1 MDLKDYEHQKFAIA
15 EILRSASLVA
25 PRDALQWQERLRDL
39 FVRLAEDRFNLVV
52 VGRFNRGKTSIMN
65 AIIGTDR
72 LPVGIIPLTSVITT
86 VSYGTTECVVLKYNG
101 RIMTQEVSIETLH
114 QYVTQEGNPGN
125 ARDIKMAEVQLRSEI
140 LRRGFYF
147 VDTPGLGSAIP
158 ENTRTTE
165 AFLPEADAF
174 LVVTSF
180 ESPLSQEEMKFFQDE
195 PSSARRI
202 FVVINKHDTVTRD
215 ERATAFAYVRGQL
228 REIFGEDA
236 PQLFSVSA
244 RDALEAKRFHEYS
257 RLATSGIP
265 ELEEALVSFLL
276 AEKRNQFLVHM
287 SGRVARLISDL
298 PASPEADS
306 LFEQVGALVE
316 RSARQDRGA
325 TVEAPLPKRQADSP
339 SLRQLQPCEIC
350 AHIKDVLWE
359 FECKYQ
365 YELSTSPDA
374 QNHFAESGGLCSFH
388 TWQYHAVA
396 SPYGICNAYP
406 ILLDHLGAWLRGN
419 GEMPRQNASHE
430 ELQPPLP
437 TAERCALCNVR
448 ATAETKA
455 IAGVVKRFSEH
466 GANALNSLSAICI
479 PHLTM
484 LAEALK
490 NPALAR
496 KLLDQ
501 EAALIERLSED
512 MKRFTLK
519 RDAARR
525 VLETKEEIT
534 AAERALSLIAGHR
547 NVIASDAFIATDR
560 FKSAMASALA
570 KRAAPGREPES
581 RVYDIE

>member
-1 MDLKDYEHQKFAIA
+1 MDLRDYERQKFAIA

-25 PRDALQWQERLRDL
+25 PPDALQWQERLRDL

-65 AIIGTDR
+65 AIMGTDR

-86 VSYGTTECVVLKYNG
+86 VSYGTTECVVLKYNE
-101 RIMTQEVSIETLH
+101 RILTQEVSIETLH

-125 ARDIKMAEVQLRSEI
+125 ARGIKMAEVQLRSEI

-158 ENTRTTE
+158 ENTRTPE

-180 ESPLSQEEMKFFQDE
+180 ESPLSQEEMSFFRDAS
-195 PSSARRI
+195 SSARRI

-215 ERATAFAYVRGQL
+215 ERATACAYVRGQL
-228 REIFGEDA
+228 RDIFGEDA

-244 RDALEAKRFHEYS
+244 RDALEAKRFDEYS

-276 AEKRNQFLVHM
+276 AEKKNQFLAHM
-287 SGRVARLISDL
+287 SARVAELISDL
-298 PASPEADS
+298 PASAKADR
-306 LFEQVGALVE
+306 LVEQVDALVE
-316 RSARQDRGA
+316 RFARRDRSAA
-325 TVEAPLPKRQADSP
+325 VEATLPQQQVDSP
-339 SLRQLQPCEIC
+339 SLQQLQPCEIC
-350 AHIKDVLWE
+350 AHIKDALWE

-365 YELSTSPDA
+365 YELSTSPGA
-374 QNHFAESGGLCSFH
+374 QNHFAENGGLCSFH

-396 SPYGICNAYP
+396 SPYGICTAYP
-406 ILLDHLGAWLRGN
+406 ILLDHLAAWLRGN
-419 GEMPRQNASHE
+419 SKIWRQHASHE

-437 TAERCALCNVR
+437 TPERCVSCNVR

-455 IAGVVKRFSEH
+455 IADVVKRFSEH

-484 LAEALK
+484 LADALK
-490 NPALAR
+490 NPDLVR
-496 KLLDQ
+496 KLFDQ

-547 NVIASDAFIATDR
+547 NVIASTASIAIDR
-560 FKSAMASALA
+560 FKSAMAAVF
-570 KRAAPGREPES
+570 G
-581 RVYDIE
+581 